1 MKESSVSRRF
11 TSGAPIRNGVI
22 AVFCLCALW
31 PLSEPGREK
40 LISMLAELNRTGF
53 VARWQLTASCRAETS
68 AVQRVSRL
76 PLVRSALQSVTSAYT
91 EVKGRY
97 PLLGLVGGAAE
108 LSVRSVSLAAMQR
121 ASPLLLSL
129 EPQME
134 VANGYA
140 CVGLDRL
147 ERSFPVLQ
155 QSTDEV
161 MGHLKD
167 AFFLTLDDVQ
177 VRVVDGLDGAL
188 ERLERLSEAGWAAV
202 RALQDSQVGRVATSG
217 LDEVLSRLEDATA
230 YYLPLPPTLRREWE
244 MRVQEYEE
252 EDEDEE
258 PGLWTRLRSLLLS
271 LSLQLYHRL
280 LKLRERLERAARPLG
295 AAADTVSL
303 ELVRPS
309 QVGLGRV
316 LEAVGFLLQHQQRF
330 MVALVYRVEGLR
342 ELALVQVKGQAALLA
357 ELGPVR
363 QMREL
368 PSQVQVVLRDLQDL
382 AKILLQLV
390 VNSTPLYSML
400 QQPSEQ
406 DVEDFL
412 SQEDFVCDSASRRSS
427 ANSLFLKAMDGRPRR
442 RKSLY
447 SRARRGSGSGGSA
460 NSPQGAGSAPPGPA
474 NGRRPSLKQEA
485 PALEIEG
492 LPLPSESAVHRR
504 ASATDLLLGPLMQF
518 VSQSQK
524 AFEYLSP
531 GPNADEANSTAG
543 TADY

>member
-1 MKESSVSRRF
+1 MGCSCCGSGPITRRVK
-11 TSGAPIRNGVI
+11 SKNACGDWLR
-22 AVFCLCALW
+22 
-31 PLSEPGREK
+31 
-40 LISMLAELNRTGF
+40 
-53 VARWQLTASCRAETS
+53 
-68 AVQRVSRL
+68 RVSRL

-121 ASPLLLSL
+121 ATPLLQSL

-188 ERLERLSEAGWAAV
+188 ERLERLSEASWAAV
-202 RALQDSQVGRVATSG
+202 WALQDSQVGRVATSG

-244 MRVQEYEE
+244 KRVQEYEE
-252 EDEDEE
+252 EDEDDE

-280 LKLRERLERAARPLG
+280 LKLRERLEQAARPLG
-295 AAADTVSL
+295 AAADT
-303 ELVRPS
+303 
-309 QVGLGRV
+309 VGLGRV
-316 LEAVGFLLQHQQRF
+316 LEAVGFLLQYQQRF

-363 QMREL
+363 QMLDL

-400 QQPSEQ
+400 QQPSAQ

-412 SQEDFVCDSASRRSS
+412 SQEDFTCDSASRRSS

-474 NGRRPSLKQEA
+474 NGRRSSLKQEA

-492 LPLPSESAVHRR
+492 LPLPSDSTIHRR
-504 ASATDLLLGPLMQF
+504 ASATELLLGPLMQF

-531 GPNADEANSTAG
+531 GPIADEANSTAE
-543 TADY
+543 TSDN